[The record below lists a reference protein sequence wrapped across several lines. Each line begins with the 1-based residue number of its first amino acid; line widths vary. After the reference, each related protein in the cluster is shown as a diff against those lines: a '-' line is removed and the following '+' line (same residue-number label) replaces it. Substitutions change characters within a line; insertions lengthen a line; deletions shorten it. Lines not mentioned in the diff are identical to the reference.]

1 MTSSI
6 VGKVVNMTLSR
17 TNAMPTWSTW
27 LDDWG
32 RDDGAKVQVRRI
44 QTLPEDREGADED
57 GIETEE
63 DIDQLQ
69 VLQ

>member
-17 TNAMPTWSTW
+17 TSAMPTWSTW
-27 LDDWG
+27 LDDWV

-44 QTLPEDREGADED
+44 QTLPEDREGSGENNDREAEK
-57 GIETEE
+57 GIEHL
-63 DIDQLQ
+63 LQ
-69 VLQ
+69 